1 MSGRF
6 KDFVLAGILICL
18 LIIAVKPVPEFS
30 FNSQPQTSVPGE
42 TVIQLD
48 SNRIA
53 IVETN
58 NNSGL
63 YGDILVFDYGQ
74 SKAFKLLGRYNYSDY
89 FRNPQIQK
97 PMMPSNVQ

>member
-1 MSGRF
+1 MSERLKIF
-6 KDFVLAGILICL
+6 ILIGIFICL
-18 LIIAVKPVPEFS
+18 LIIAVKPAPEFS
-30 FNSQPQTSVPGE
+30 FNSQPQTSVFGE

-63 YGDILVFDYGQ
+63 YGDILVFDYDGQ
-74 SKAFKLLGRYNYSDY
+74 TKAFKLLGRYNYSDY
-89 FRNPQIQK
+89 FRNPQIEK
-97 PMMPSNVQ
+97 PMMTSNP